1 MLTANTANRAKNAS
15 LATKTDD
22 ALTRPSQP
30 IDISLSPVDRFI
42 FFFFFSLSRFDI
54 LVYRPPSLDM
64 NIIASLSASY
74 RAVTP
79 LAVGCHT
86 PAPK

>member
-42 FFFFFSLSRFDI
+42 FFFFSLSRFDI

-79 LAVGCHT
+79 LAVGRHT